1 MPEKIRRVRRK
12 RRSRSLPGVES
23 FSSLRL
29 HLPPVRVAVYV
40 AAAALVLLLIVFFGT
55 YGSKLYGSW
64 HVSRLLKRA
73 TAMLEKKDFSAAS
86 QSAKKVLER
95 HRDSLPAFYILA
107 EATEKQNFEETVSWR
122 AQIARLQPDNIDS
135 QLNLASAA
143 LRFGQ
148 IDLARKT
155 LERVAPR
162 AQDQAA
168 FHVVAGWLARAE
180 GNLAEQEQ
188 QFAIA
193 LKQDPKN
200 DLYKFNLAA
209 LQIHSPETEKS
220 AHARDDLDRLTQTP
234 QFRPGAL
241 RALLND
247 AVDRNDLQAAD
258 RFAQQLQMSP
268 EVSFGDY
275 LLCLN
280 FYRKLDAKK
289 FDALLEKVKPVGA
302 RNSGD
307 LGLLLDWMNENG
319 LSAEVVKWMDK
330 LPDATTA
337 KPPAAIAIAA
347 AFGEQKNWSR
357 LRRWTRSESWGED
370 DYLRLAYQ
378 GFAARQSRQSSADAE
393 FDTLWRAALHAA
405 ADRPD
410 HEIKLARL
418 ASKWNLPIE
427 SEELWSRLSRVPP
440 SRREALDALYKLY
453 RANNDL
459 KKLYDVL
466 QRLHDASPNETGI
479 TVNLAR
485 LGLNIDQN
493 TKQAQELAK
502 KAFDRT
508 PGDVNGA
515 ITYAFS
521 LYVQSRTSEGL
532 EVLRKFPPEALHES
546 HAAVYAA
553 VILLDLNQTDQA
565 KEYIQVA
572 KHGPIYA
579 EEKRLLEDEL
589 NKISGVSPTPT
600 PSPAA
605 GASREAGSPS
615 PTPAPSATI
624 SAAGASSQGGSTSTP
639 ESRSSEDSVSESP
652 DTLTGN
658 LASVFVRIENI
669 TASHCH
675 AERLQR
681 VP

>member
-12 RRSRSLPGVES
+12 RRRRSLPGVES

-64 HVSRLLKRA
+64 HESRLLKRA

-107 EATEKQNFEETVSWR
+107 EATEKQNSEETVSWR

-162 AQDQAA
+162 AQDLAA
-168 FHVVAGWLARAE
+168 FHIVAGWLARAE

-188 QFAIA
+188 QFDIA
-193 LKQDPKN
+193 VNKDPKN
-200 DLYKFNLAA
+200 DLYRFNLAA
-209 LQIHSPETEKS
+209 LQIRSQEPENS
-220 AHARDDLDRLTQTP
+220 AQARANLERLTQVPEFHT
-234 QFRPGAL
+234 GAL

-247 AVDRNDLQAAD
+247 AVDRSDLQTAD

-280 FYRKLDAKK
+280 FYRKLDARK
-289 FDALLEKVKPVGA
+289 FGALLEKVKPVAA
-302 RNSGD
+302 RNSSD
-307 LGLLLDWMNENG
+307 LGLLMDWMNENG
-319 LSAEVVKWMDK
+319 LASEVVRWMDK
-330 LPDATTA
+330 LPDAATT

-347 AFGEQKNWSR
+347 AFAEQKNWSR
-357 LRRWTRSESWGED
+357 LRRWTRSGSWGEGA
-370 DYLRLAYQ
+370 YLRLAYQ
-378 GFAARQSRQSSADAE
+378 ALAARQSHKSSADAE

-405 ADRPD
+405 ADQPD
-410 HEIKLARL
+410 REIKLARL
-418 ASKWNLPIE
+418 ASKWNLAIE
-427 SEELWSRLSRVPP
+427 SEEIWSRLSRTSP
-440 SRREALDALYKLY
+440 SRREALDALYRLY
-453 RANNDL
+453 RTHNDL

-466 QRLHDASPNETGI
+466 QRLHEASPNEIGI
-479 TVNLAR
+479 TNNLAR
-485 LGLNIDQN
+485 LGLSIDQN

-502 KAFDRT
+502 QAHDRA
-508 PGDVNGA
+508 PEDLNCAV
-515 ITYAFS
+515 TYAFA
-521 LYVQSRTSEGL
+521 LYVQGHTTEGL
-532 EVLRKFPPEALHES
+532 EILQKLPPETLHEP

-553 VILLDLNQTDQA
+553 VLLLDVNQTDAA

-589 NKISGVSPTPT
+589 TKISGAPPSPTPT
-600 PSPAA
+600 
-605 GASREAGSPS
+605 PS
-615 PTPAPSATI
+615 PTPAPSAPSTAPTPI
-624 SAAGASSQGGSTSTP
+624 PELSAGAKP
-639 ESRSSEDSVSESP
+639 
-652 DTLTGN
+652 
-658 LASVFVRIENI
+658 
-669 TASHCH
+669 
-675 AERLQR
+675 
-681 VP
+681 

>member
-1 MPEKIRRVRRK
+1 MPEKIRLVRRK
-12 RRSRSLPGVES
+12 RRSRPLPGVES
-23 FSSLRL
+23 FPSFRF
-29 HLPPVRVAVYV
+29 HLPPVRVALYV
-40 AAAALVLLLIVFFGT
+40 AAAAAVVLLIIVFGT
-55 YGSKLYGSW
+55 YGSKLYTGW
-64 HVSRLLKRA
+64 HESRLLKRA
-73 TAMLEKKDFSAAS
+73 TAMLEKNDFVTANRLAR
-86 QSAKKVLER
+86 QVLER

-107 EATEKQNFEETVSWR
+107 EATEKQNSEETVSWR

-188 QFAIA
+188 QFDIA
-193 LKQDPKN
+193 VNKDPKN

-209 LQIHSPETEKS
+209 LQIRSQEPEKS
-220 AHARDDLDRLTQTP
+220 EQARANLEHLTQV
-234 QFRPGAL
+234 QEFRTGAL

-247 AVDRNDLQAAD
+247 AVDRNDIQAAD

-268 EVSFGDY
+268 QVGFGDY

-289 FDALLEKVKPVGA
+289 FDALLEKVKPVAA

-307 LGLLLDWMNENG
+307 LGLLMDWMNENG
-319 LSAEVVKWMDK
+319 LAPEVVKWMDK
-330 LPDATTA
+330 LPAATTA
-337 KPPAAIAIAA
+337 KPPPAVAIAA
-347 AFGEQKNWSR
+347 AFAEQKNWSR
-357 LRRWTRSESWGED
+357 LRRWTRSESWGEE

-393 FDTLWRAALHAA
+393 FNTLWRAALHAA

-410 HEIKLARL
+410 REIRLARL

-427 SEELWSRLSRVPP
+427 GEELWSRLSHTPP
-440 SRREALDALYKLY
+440 SRREALDSLYRLY
-453 RANNDL
+453 RATNDL

-466 QRLHDASPNETGI
+466 QRLHEASPNEIGI
-479 TVNLAR
+479 ITNLAR

-493 TKQAQELAK
+493 TRQAQELAK
-502 KAFDRT
+502 QAYERAPD
-508 PGDVNGA
+508 DVNCA
-515 ITYAFS
+515 VTYAFS
-521 LYVQSRTSEGL
+521 LYVQGRTAEGL
-532 EVLRKFPPEALHES
+532 EVLKKLPPEALHES

-553 VILLDLNQTDQA
+553 VLLLDVNQTDDA
-565 KEYIQVA
+565 KEFIQVA
-572 KHGPIYA
+572 KRGPLYA

-589 NKISGVSPTPT
+589 AKISG
-600 PSPAA
+600 A
-605 GASREAGSPS
+605 SPS
-615 PTPAPSATI
+615 PTPAPSATSTSPSETPASE
-624 SAAGASSQGGSTSTP
+624 SAASATP
-639 ESRSSEDSVSESP
+639 
-652 DTLTGN
+652 
-658 LASVFVRIENI
+658 
-669 TASHCH
+669 
-675 AERLQR
+675 
-681 VP
+681 

>member
-1 MPEKIRRVRRK
+1 MPEKIRRVRR
-12 RRSRSLPGVES
+12 RRRGRSLPGIEALPS
-23 FSSLRL
+23 FRL
-29 HLPPVRVAVYV
+29 HLPPVRVVLYV
-40 AAAALVLLLIVFFGT
+40 AAAAAIVLLIILFGT
-55 YGSKLYGSW
+55 YGSKLYLGW
-64 HVSRLLKRA
+64 HESRLLKRA
-73 TAMLEKKDFSAAS
+73 GAMLEKNDFVTANRLAR
-86 QSAKKVLER
+86 QVLAR

-107 EATEKQNFEETVSWR
+107 EATEKQNSEETVSWR

-162 AQDQAA
+162 AQDEAA

-180 GNLAEQEQ
+180 GNLPEQEQ

-193 LKQDPKN
+193 VKKDPKN

-209 LQIHSPETEKS
+209 LQIHSQDSEKS
-220 AHARDDLDRLTQTP
+220 AQARDNLERLTQVP
-234 QFRPGAL
+234 EFHAGAL

-247 AVDRNDLQAAD
+247 AVDRSDLQTAD

-289 FDALLEKVKPVGA
+289 FDALLEKVKPVAA
-302 RNSGD
+302 RSAD
-307 LGLLLDWMNENG
+307 ELGLLMDWMNENG
-319 LSAEVVKWMDK
+319 LASDVVRWMDK
-330 LPDATTA
+330 LPDAATT
-337 KPPAAIAIAA
+337 KPPAAVAIAA
-347 AFGEQKNWSR
+347 AFAEQKNWSR
-357 LRRWTRSESWGED
+357 LRRWTRSGSWGEG

-378 GFAARQSRQSSADAE
+378 ALAARQSHQSSADAE

-405 ADRPD
+405 ADHPER
-410 HEIKLARL
+410 EINLARL

-427 SEELWSRLSRVPP
+427 SEALWSRLSHIPAC
-440 SRREALDALYKLY
+440 RREALDALYKLY

-466 QRLHDASPNETGI
+466 QRLHEASPNEIGI
-479 TVNLAR
+479 TANLAR

-493 TKQAQELAK
+493 TKQSQELARQ
-502 KAFDRT
+502 AYERAPD
-508 PGDVNGA
+508 DLSCAV
-515 ITYAFS
+515 TYAFA
-521 LYVQSRTSEGL
+521 LYVQGHTTEGL
-532 EVLRKFPPEALHES
+532 EILQKLPPETLHEP

-553 VILLDLNQTDQA
+553 VLLLDVNQTDAA

-589 NKISGVSPTPT
+589 TKISGAPPSPTPT
-600 PSPAA
+600 PSL
-605 GASREAGSPS
+605 
-615 PTPAPSATI
+615 TPAPSATSTAPTPI
-624 SAAGASSQGGSTSTP
+624 PELSASATP
-639 ESRSSEDSVSESP
+639 
-652 DTLTGN
+652 
-658 LASVFVRIENI
+658 
-669 TASHCH
+669 
-675 AERLQR
+675 
-681 VP
+681 

>member
-1 MPEKIRRVRRK
+1 M
-12 RRSRSLPGVES
+12 PGVES

-40 AAAALVLLLIVFFGT
+40 AGAAVALLLIVVFGT
-55 YGSKLYGSW
+55 YGSKLYTGW
-64 HVSRLLKRA
+64 RESRLLKRA
-73 TAMLEKKDFSAAS
+73 TAMLEEKDFVAANRLAR
-86 QSAKKVLER
+86 QVLER
-95 HRDSLPAFYILA
+95 QGDSLPAFYILA
-107 EATEKQNFEETVSWR
+107 EATEKQNSEETVSWR

-162 AQDQAA
+162 TQDLAA
-168 FHVVAGWLARAE
+168 FHIVAGWLARAE

-193 LKQDPKN
+193 VNKDPKN

-209 LQIHSPETEKS
+209 LQIHSPDPEKS
-220 AHARDDLDRLTQTP
+220 ARARDDLERLTQVQ
-234 QFRPGAL
+234 QFRTGAL
-241 RALLND
+241 RALLTD
-247 AVDRNDLQAAD
+247 AVDQNDLQSAD

-280 FYRKLDAKK
+280 FYRKLGAKK
-289 FDALLEKVKPVGA
+289 FEALLEKVKPVAA
-302 RNSGD
+302 RSSGD
-307 LGLLLDWMNENG
+307 LGLLMDWMNENG
-319 LSAEVVKWMDK
+319 LASEVAKWMDK
-330 LPDATTA
+330 LPAAATA

-347 AFGEQKNWSR
+347 AFAEQRNWSR
-357 LRRWTRSESWGED
+357 LRRWTRSESWGQE

-405 ADRPD
+405 ADQPD
-410 HEIKLARL
+410 REIRLARL
-418 ASKWNLPIE
+418 ATKWNLPIE
-427 SEELWSRLSRVPP
+427 SEELWSRLSRTPP
-440 SRREALDALYKLY
+440 SRREALDSLYRLY
-453 RANNDL
+453 RANNDV

-466 QRLHDASPNETGI
+466 QRLHDASPSEIGI
-479 TVNLAR
+479 ITNLAR

-502 KAFDRT
+502 QAYDRA
-508 PGDVNGA
+508 PDNVSCA
-515 ITYAFS
+515 VTYAFS
-521 LYVQSRTSEGL
+521 LYVQGRTTEGL
-532 EVLRKFPPEALHES
+532 EILQRLPPEALHEP

-553 VILLDLNQTDQA
+553 VLLLDVNQTDGA

-589 NKISGVSPTPT
+589 TKISGASPSPTPL
-600 PSPAA
+600 P
-605 GASREAGSPS
+605 SPS
-615 PTPAPSATI
+615 PTPAAPATSPSA
-624 SAAGASSQGGSTSTP
+624 SATPTP
-639 ESRSSEDSVSESP
+639 ELS
-652 DTLTGN
+652 
-658 LASVFVRIENI
+658 ASATPEK
-669 TASHCH
+669 
-675 AERLQR
+675 
-681 VP
+681 